1 MYARALLISNE
12 HIGTGDPIVFLVRF
26 GELALKSRFVR
37 RQLRDRLVANIQ
49 DLFAAEGVEC
59 ITEADE
65 ARVYVHAN
73 DLAKAGSIL
82 ARTFGVVSFSLAI
95 EVPANKASLRETVL
109 AEGTA
114 VLSPGRTFALRIRRV
129 GTHPFSSQ
137 DLARELGEEIRRAH
151 PASRVDLTRPDVE
164 IHIEVRRN
172 RAFVFREI
180 RPGPG
185 GLPLG
190 SQGRALAVVRDDAG
204 LVAAWMG
211 MKRGCRVTVAAG
223 DGAELVEPLRRWDA
237 HLKVLDLPAD
247 RGLSEAVRISRA
259 EAVFLGTRWTSFDPN
274 ARGSVTV
281 PVFEPVIG
289 LPEEEIGRLAS
300 RVREG

>member
-1 MYARALLISNE
+1 
-12 HIGTGDPIVFLVRF
+12 VFLVRF
-26 GELALKSRFVR
+26 GEIALKSRFVR

-73 DLAKAGSIL
+73 DQVSANSIL
-82 ARTFGVVSFSLAI
+82 ARTFGVVSFSPAT
-95 EVPANKASLRETVL
+95 EVHADLDSLRKAILPE
-109 AEGTA
+109 AA
-114 VLSPGRTFALRIRRV
+114 SALSPGRTFALRVRRV

-137 DLARELGEEIRRAH
+137 DLARKLGEDVRVAH
-151 PASRVDLTRPDVE
+151 PDSRVNLTRPEVE

-190 SQGRALAVVRDDAG
+190 SQGRALAVVHDEAG

-211 MKRGCRVTVAAG
+211 MKRGCRVTVATAG
-223 DGAELVEPLRRWDA
+223 AADLVEPLRKWDV
-237 HLKVLDLPAD
+237 HLKVQDLPRD
-247 RGLSEAVRISRA
+247 EELGGVVRSSRA
-259 EAVFLGTRWTSFDPN
+259 GAVFLGTRWAAFDPKFHD
-274 ARGSVTV
+274 SLTV

-289 LPEEEIGRLAS
+289 LDDGEIERIAS
-300 RVREG
+300 RIRAG

>member
-1 MYARALLISNE
+1 M
-12 HIGTGDPIVFLVRF
+12 VFLVRF
-26 GELALKSRFVR
+26 GELALKSPFVR

-73 DLAKAGSIL
+73 DLVKAREIL
-82 ARTFGVVSFSLAI
+82 GRVFGVVSFSPAA
-95 EVPANKASLRETVL
+95 EVHADVDSLRK
-109 AEGTA
+109 A
-114 VLSPGRTFALRIRRV
+114 VLSEAARSLTPGQSFALRIRRV
-129 GTHPFSSQ
+129 GTHPFTSQ
-137 DLARELGEEIRRAH
+137 DLARDLGEDVRRAH
-151 PASRVDLTRPDVE
+151 PDVRVNLTHPDIE

-180 RPGPG
+180 WPGPG

-211 MKRGCRVTVAAG
+211 MKRGCRVAVAS
-223 DGAELVEPLRRWDA
+223 DGEAFVEPLRKWDVR
-237 HLKVLDLPAD
+237 LKVLNLPEN
-247 RGLSEAVRISRA
+247 GSIEEVVRIARA
-259 EAVFLGTRWTSFDPN
+259 DAVFLGTRWNAFDPEKR
-274 ARGSVTV
+274 ASLKV
-281 PVFEPVIG
+281 PIFEPVIALG
-289 LPEEEIGRLAS
+289 DEEVGRMAARIRAGSGHLPS
-300 RVREG
+300 RS

>member
-1 MYARALLISNE
+1 MRTVDMVL
-12 HIGTGDPIVFLVRF
+12 LVRF

-73 DLAKAGSIL
+73 DLERACGIL
-82 ARTFGVVSFSLAI
+82 GRVFGVVSFSSAT
-95 EVPANKASLRETVL
+95 EVHADLDSLRKVVL
-109 AEGTA
+109 SEAA
-114 VLSPGRTFALRIRRV
+114 RALSPGRSFALRIRRV
-129 GTHPFSSQ
+129 GTHPFTSQ
-137 DLARELGEEIRRAH
+137 DLARNLGEDVRRAH
-151 PASRVDLTRPDVE
+151 PDVRVNLNHPDVE

-180 RPGPG
+180 WPGPG

-190 SQGRALAVVRDDAG
+190 SQGRALAVVQDDAG

-211 MKRGCRVTVAAG
+211 MKRGCRVVVTTS
-223 DGAELVEPLRRWDA
+223 DREDLVEPLRRWDVR
-237 HLKVLDLPAD
+237 LKVLGLPGNGSID
-247 RGLSEAVRISRA
+247 EVVRMARA
-259 EAVFLGTRWTSFDPN
+259 EAVFLGTRWGAFDPEK
-274 ARGSVTV
+274 RRSLDV
-281 PVFEPVIG
+281 PIFEPVIALG
-289 LPEEEIGRLAS
+289 DDEIGRMAARIRS
-300 RVREG
+300 G